1 MKRGDWMA
9 VPTLRFKAGSGRDYP
24 EWEVKKIIHVS
35 DRINVGFVGTCEDY
49 TDTSGIRFYRTGNL
63 QTGQLIEDDMK
74 YVLKKFHEAN
84 KKSQL
89 HKWDILIARHGN
101 SGNAV
106 LYDSDEEA
114 NCSNIVIIRPN
125 LKLVDPKFMVE
136 NINSASVQKQVRRL
150 KHGSMQVVLNTK
162 VIGNLDVGVPSLPEQ
177 QKIAEFLSTVDIVI
191 EKQTEIVLAWKERKK
206 GVTQKLFRQ
215 EVRFRADD
223 ESAFPAWKKKRI
235 DDIAACFAG
244 ATPSTRIPEYW
255 ENGTIRW
262 MNSGEVNNGQIYDT
276 EKRVSQLGFD
286 TCSTKM
292 VKPNTVVLALT
303 GQGKTRGM
311 VAITRVPL
319 CTNQALCA
327 IETNDDICDD
337 YLYQYLQT
345 QYNHL
350 RRISSGNGR
359 LNLKLVGGYV
369 VPIPCLAEQRKIA
382 DCLSSLDAVIEKQK
396 ATLAA
401 WKQLKIGLSQQMFV

>member
-1 MKRGDWMA
+1 MA
-9 VPTLRFKAGSGRDYP
+9 VPMLRFKADNGRDYP

-35 DRINVGFVGTCEDY
+35 DRMNVGFVGSCECY
-49 TDTSGIRFYRTGNL
+49 TDTSGVRFYRTGNL
-63 QTGQLIEDDMK
+63 QTGKLIEDNMK
-74 YVLKKFHEAN
+74 YVLKNFHEAN

-106 LYDSDEEA
+106 LYDSDKEA

-162 VIGNLDVGVPSLPEQ
+162 SIGNLDIGIPSLPEQ
-177 QKIAEFLSTVDIVI
+177 QKIAAFLSMVDTVI
-191 EKQTEIVLAWKERKK
+191 EKQTKIASAWEERKK
-206 GVTQKLFRQ
+206 GVMQKLFHR
-215 EVRFRADD
+215 EVRFKADNG
-223 ESAFPAWKKKRI
+223 SKFPEWREKRI
-235 DDIAACFAG
+235 DDIAVCFAG

-262 MNSGEVNNGQIYDT
+262 MSSGEVNNGQIYDT
-276 EKRVSQLGFD
+276 EKKISQLGFD

-319 CTNQALCA
+319 CTNQALCV

-345 QYNHL
+345 QYHNL
-350 RRISSGNGR
+350 RRISSGNGTNSA
-359 LNLKLVGGYV
+359 LNLKLVGDYI
-369 VPIPCLAEQRKIA
+369 VPIPCLAEQQKIA
-382 DCLSSLDAVIEKQK
+382 GCLSSLDAVIEKQK
-396 ATLAA
+396 ATLVA
-401 WKQLKIGLSQQMFV
+401 WKELKKGLLQQMFV

>member
-1 MKRGDWMA
+1 MA
-9 VPTLRFKAGSGRDYP
+9 VPTLRFKADNERNYP

-35 DRINVGFVGTCEDY
+35 DRMNVGFVGSCECY
-49 TDTSGIRFYRTGNL
+49 TDTSGIPFYRTGNL
-63 QTGQLIEDDMK
+63 QNGKLIENDMK
-74 YVLKKFHEAN
+74 YVLKNFHEAN

-101 SGNAV
+101 SRNAA

-114 NCSNIVIIRPN
+114 NCSNIVMIRPN

-136 NINSASVQKQVRRL
+136 NINSASVQKQVCRL

-162 VIGNLDVGVPSLPEQ
+162 VIGNLDVGIPSLPEQ
-177 QKIAEFLSTVDIVI
+177 RKIAEFLSTVNIVI
-191 EKQTEIVLAWKERKK
+191 EKQTEIVSAWEERKK
-206 GVTQKLFRQ
+206 GVMQKLFRQ
-215 EVRFRADD
+215 EVRFKTDD
-223 ESAFPAWKKKRI
+223 GREFPVWKKKRI
-235 DDIAACFAG
+235 DDIATCFAG
-244 ATPSTRIPEYW
+244 ATPSTKIPEYW

-262 MNSGEVNNGQIYDT
+262 MSSGEVNNGQIYGT
-276 EKRVSQLGFD
+276 EKRISQLGFD

-327 IETNDDICDD
+327 IETNHDICDD

-345 QYNHL
+345 QYHDL
-350 RRISSGNGR
+350 RRISSGNGTNSA
-359 LNLKLVGGYV
+359 LNVKLVGSYV
-369 VPIPCLAEQRKIA
+369 VPIPCLAEQQKIA
-382 DCLSSLDAVIEKQK
+382 GCLSSLDAVIEKQK

-401 WKQLKIGLSQQMFV
+401 WERLKKGLLQQMFV

>member
-1 MKRGDWMA
+1 MA
-9 VPTLRFKAGSGRDYP
+9 VPTLRFKSDNGRNYP

-35 DRINVGFVGTCEDY
+35 DRINVGFVGSCEYY
-49 TDTSGIRFYRTGNL
+49 TDKSGIRFYRTSNL
-63 QTGQLIEDDMK
+63 QNGKLIEDDMK
-74 YVLKKFHEAN
+74 YVLKNFHEAN

-101 SGNAV
+101 SGDAA

-114 NCSNIVIIRPN
+114 NCSNIVMIRPN

-162 VIGNLDVGVPSLPEQ
+162 FIGNLDVGIPALPEQ
-177 QKIAEFLSTVDIVI
+177 RKIAEFLSTINIVI
-191 EKQTEIVLAWKERKK
+191 EKQTEIVSAWEERKK
-206 GVTQKLFRQ
+206 GVMQKLFRQ
-215 EVRFRADD
+215 EVRFKTDD
-223 ESAFPAWKKKRI
+223 GREFPAWKKKRI
-235 DDIAACFAG
+235 DDIATCFAG

-262 MNSGEVNNGQIYDT
+262 MNSGEVNNRQIYDT
-276 EKRVSQLGFD
+276 EKRISQLGFD
-286 TCSTKM
+286 ACSTKM
-292 VKPNTVVLALT
+292 VKSNTVVMALA

-319 CTNQALCA
+319 CTNQAICA

-350 RRISSGNGR
+350 RRISSGNGTNSR
-359 LNLKLVGGYV
+359 LNLKLIGSYV
-369 VPIPCLAEQRKIA
+369 VPIPCLTEQQKIA

-401 WKQLKIGLSQQMFV
+401 WKELKKGLLQQMFV

>member
-1 MKRGDWMA
+1 MA
-9 VPTLRFKAGSGRDYP
+9 GPMLRFKADNGRNYP

-35 DRINVGFVGTCEDY
+35 DRINVGFVGSCECY

-63 QTGQLIEDDMK
+63 QTGKLIEDDMK
-74 YVLKKFHEAN
+74 YVLKNFHEAN

-106 LYDSDEEA
+106 LYDSDAEA

-162 VIGNLDVGVPSLPEQ
+162 VIGNLDVGIPSLPEQ
-177 QKIAEFLSTVDIVI
+177 RKIAEFLSTVNIVI
-191 EKQTEIVLAWKERKK
+191 EKQTEIVSAWEERKK
-206 GVTQKLFRQ
+206 GVMQKLFRQ
-215 EVRFRADD
+215 EVRFKADD
-223 ESAFPAWKKKRI
+223 GREFPAWKEKQI
-235 DDIAACFAG
+235 DDIATCFAG
-244 ATPSTRIPEYW
+244 ATPSTRISEYW

-276 EKRVSQLGFD
+276 EKRISQLGFD

-327 IETNDDICDD
+327 IETNHDICDD

-350 RRISSGNGR
+350 RRISSGNGTNSA
-359 LNLKLVGGYV
+359 LNLKLVGDYI
-369 VPIPCLAEQRKIA
+369 VPIPCLAEQQKIA

-396 ATLAA
+396 ATLAV
-401 WKQLKIGLSQQMFV
+401 WKELKKGLLQQMFV

>member
-1 MKRGDWMA
+1 
-9 VPTLRFKAGSGRDYP
+9 
-24 EWEVKKIIHVS
+24 
-35 DRINVGFVGTCEDY
+35 
-49 TDTSGIRFYRTGNL
+49 
-63 QTGQLIEDDMK
+63 
-74 YVLKKFHEAN
+74 
-84 KKSQL
+84 
-89 HKWDILIARHGN
+89 
-101 SGNAV
+101 
-106 LYDSDEEA
+106 
-114 NCSNIVIIRPN
+114 
-125 LKLVDPKFMVE
+125 MVE

-162 VIGNLDVGVPSLPEQ
+162 SIENLDVGIPSLPEQ
-177 QKIAEFLSTVDIVI
+177 QKSAAFLSMVDTVI
-191 EKQTEIVLAWKERKK
+191 EKQTEIVSAWEERKK
-206 GVTQKLFRQ
+206 GVMQKLFRQ
-215 EVRFRADD
+215 KVRFKTDD
-223 ESAFPAWKKKRI
+223 GREFPVWKKKRI

-262 MNSGEVNNGQIYDT
+262 MSSGEVNNGQIYDT
-276 EKRVSQLGFD
+276 EKRISQLGFD

-327 IETNDDICDD
+327 IETNHDICDD

-345 QYNHL
+345 QYNNL
-350 RRISSGNGR
+350 RRISSGSGTNSA
-359 LNLKLVGGYV
+359 LNLKLVWDYT
-369 VPIPCLAEQRKIA
+369 VPIPCLAEQQKIA
-382 DCLSSLDAVIEKQK
+382 GCLSSLDAVIEKQK

-401 WKQLKIGLSQQMFV
+401 WEKLKKGMLQQMFV

>member
-1 MKRGDWMA
+1 MA
-9 VPTLRFKAGSGRDYP
+9 GPILRFKADNGRDYP
-24 EWEVKKIIHVS
+24 KWEVRKIIHVS
-35 DRINVGFVGTCEDY
+35 DRMNVGFVGSCECY
-49 TDTSGIRFYRTGNL
+49 TDTSGIPFYRTGNL
-63 QTGQLIEDDMK
+63 QNGKLIENDMK
-74 YVLKKFHEAN
+74 YVLKNFHEAN

-101 SGNAV
+101 SGNAA
-106 LYDSDEEA
+106 LYDSDAEA

-162 VIGNLDVGVPSLPEQ
+162 SIGNLDVGIPSLPEQ
-177 QKIAEFLSTVDIVI
+177 RKIAEFLSTINIVI
-191 EKQTEIVLAWKERKK
+191 EKQTEIVSAWEERKK
-206 GVTQKLFRQ
+206 GVMQKLFRQ
-215 EVRFRADD
+215 EVRFKTDD
-223 ESAFPAWKKKRI
+223 GREFPAWKEKQI
-235 DDIAACFAG
+235 DDIATCFAG
-244 ATPSTRIPEYW
+244 ATPSTRIPKYW
-255 ENGTIRW
+255 EDGTIRW
-262 MNSGEVNNGQIYDT
+262 MNSGEVNNRQIYDT
-276 EKRVSQLGFD
+276 EKRISQLGFD
-286 TCSTKM
+286 ACSTKM
-292 VKPNTVVLALT
+292 VKSNTVVMALA

-311 VAITRVPL
+311 VGITRVPL

-327 IETNDDICDD
+327 IETNNDICDD

-345 QYNHL
+345 QYHNL
-350 RRISSGNGR
+350 RRISSGNGTNSR

-369 VPIPCLAEQRKIA
+369 VPIPCRAEQQKIA

-401 WKQLKIGLSQQMFV
+401 WKELKKGLLQQMFV